1 MNDEQ
6 LLRYSRQILLP
17 QIDIIGQQK
26 MLDSRVLIIGLGGLG
41 SPVALYLAAAGVG
54 YLTLVDDDIVE
65 LSNLQR
71 QIIHSEQ
78 DIDRLKVD
86 SAADSLQAINSALKI
101 ETYATRLTEQKL
113 KLAVTAA
120 DVVVDCSDNFA
131 TRFLLNKVTQQLN
144 TPLVSGAAI
153 RLEAQIT
160 VYDPRQIG
168 SACYCCVYKNNGE
181 LQQTC
186 SESGVLSPLLGMIG
200 SMQAVETVKLLTN
213 IGESL
218 AGRLMILDA
227 LAMTWRELKLK
238 QDPDCP
244 ICKKIAKNDSQK
256 IDTIGQNIVG

>member
-1 MNDEQ
+1 MNDDQ

-17 QIDIIGQQK
+17 QIDITGQQK
-26 MLDSRVLIIGLGGLG
+26 LLNSHVLVVGLGGLG

-54 YLTLVDDDIVE
+54 HLTLVDDDVVE

-71 QIIHSEQ
+71 QIIHGEQ
-78 DIDRLKVD
+78 DIGRLKVE
-86 SAADSLQAINSALKI
+86 SAADSLRALNSSVQI
-101 ETYATRLTEQKL
+101 DTHSTRLSEQNLNK
-113 KLAVTAA
+113 AVTAA

-153 RLEAQIT
+153 RMEAQVT

-168 SACYCCVYKNNGE
+168 SACYRCIYEDNGE

-186 SESGVLSPLLGMIG
+186 SESGVLSPLLGIIG
-200 SMQAVETVKLLTN
+200 SMQAVETVKLLTD

-227 LAMTWRELKLK
+227 LAMTWRELKLR

-244 ICKKIAKNDSQK
+244 ICKKVS
-256 IDTIGQNIVG
+256 

>member
-1 MNDEQ
+1 MNDDQ

-17 QIDIIGQQK
+17 QIDIVGQQK
-26 MLDSRVLIIGLGGLG
+26 LLNGHVLIVGLGGLG

-54 YLTLVDDDIVE
+54 HLTLVDDDVVE

-71 QIIHSEQ
+71 QIIHGEQ
-78 DIDRLKVD
+78 DIGRLKVE
-86 SAADSLQAINSALKI
+86 SAADSIRALNGGVQI
-101 ETYATRLTEQKL
+101 TTDPTRLSEQAL
-113 KLAVTAA
+113 IMAVTAA

-131 TRFLLNKVTQQLN
+131 TRFLLNKVTQQHK

-153 RLEAQIT
+153 RMEAQVT
-160 VYDPRQIG
+160 VYDSRKIG
-168 SACYCCVYKNNGE
+168 SACYRCIYEDNGE

-200 SMQAVETVKLLTN
+200 SMQAVETVKLLTD

-227 LAMTWRELKLK
+227 LAMTWRELKLR

-244 ICKKIAKNDSQK
+244 ICKKVSYNDA
-256 IDTIGQNIVG
+256 

>member
-1 MNDEQ
+1 MNDDQ

-17 QIDIIGQQK
+17 QIDITGQQK
-26 MLDSRVLIIGLGGLG
+26 LLNSHVLIVGLGGLG
-41 SPVALYLAAAGVG
+41 SPVALYLTAAGVG
-54 YLTLVDDDIVE
+54 HLTLVDDDVVE

-71 QIIHSEQ
+71 QIIHGEQ
-78 DIDRLKVD
+78 DIGRLKVE
-86 SAADSLQAINSALKI
+86 SAADSLRALNSGVQI
-101 ETYATRLTEQKL
+101 ETHTTRLNEQAL
-113 KLAVTAA
+113 TLAVAEA

-153 RLEAQIT
+153 RMEAQVT
-160 VYDPRQIG
+160 VYDPRQVG
-168 SACYCCVYKNNGE
+168 SACYRCIYEDNGE

-200 SMQAVETVKLLTN
+200 SMQAVETVKLLTH

-227 LAMTWRELKLK
+227 LAMTWRELKLR

-244 ICKKIAKNDSQK
+244 ICKKVSYNGI
-256 IDTIGQNIVG
+256 